1 MQVTLETI
9 NQLDFAK
16 QQQLLPA
23 IVQHPYS
30 GTVLM
35 QGYMNPEALRQTL
48 ASGRVTF
55 YSRSKQR
62 LWCKGEQ
69 SGHYLALQAV
79 HTDCDADSLLV
90 VALPQGP
97 TCHLG
102 TESCFSGNQS
112 GNQNDNQFAEQ
123 PLLQH
128 LMRVIQ
134 QRQPDAQSSSYTERL
149 LAEGSKRVAQKVGEE
164 GVEVALAAATGDR
177 EELLNESADL
187 LYHLLVLL
195 HSEQLE
201 LTDVLAVLHQR
212 RR

>member
-1 MQVTLETI
+1 MLVTLDTLE
-9 NQLDFAK
+9 QLDFAK

-35 QGYMNPEALRQTL
+35 QGYMTPEALQQTL
-48 ASGRVTF
+48 TSGRVTF

-69 SGHYLALQAV
+69 SGNYLQLVAV
-79 HTDCDADSLLV
+79 HTDCDADSLLIL
-90 VALPQGP
+90 ALPQGP

-102 TESCFSGNQS
+102 SESCFSSANA
-112 GNQNDNQFAEQ
+112 AEQ

-134 QRQPDAQSSSYTERL
+134 QRQPQADSASYTERL
-149 LAEGSKRVAQKVGEE
+149 LAKGSKRIAQKVGEE